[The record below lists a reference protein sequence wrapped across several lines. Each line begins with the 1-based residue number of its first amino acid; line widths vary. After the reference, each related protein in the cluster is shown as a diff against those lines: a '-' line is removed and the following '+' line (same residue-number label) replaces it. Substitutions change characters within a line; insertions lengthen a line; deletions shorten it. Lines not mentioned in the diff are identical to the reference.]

1 MRKERVLIAGGV
13 TEAKNGFY
21 RRDDSVHITVNQN
34 KIIRKLINL
43 FKNMQMKLF
52 YIFLTLKVENMN
64 QIMVFLP
71 SV

>member
-43 FKNMQMKLF
+43 FKHIQMNLF
-52 YIFLTLKVENMN
+52 YIF
-64 QIMVFLP
+64 
-71 SV
+71 

>member
-34 KIIRKLINL
+34 KIIRKLKNLINPDTPDR
-43 FKNMQMKLF
+43 F
-52 YIFLTLKVENMN
+52 T
-64 QIMVFLP
+64 P
-71 SV
+71 SHARCAKIADQR